1 MRLPRARPVPL
12 EHQLTS
18 LTPNAGDEEL
28 ETIVPEIIAGPAEFL
43 EKRRSIGRVDGLHGL
58 MAFEVMNFIDGER
71 SGLQIYEAT
80 VAEALQ
86 GGEDYYGTV
95 SPEKVDAYLKK
106 LVEAGLVKL
115 N

>member
-1 MRLPRARPVPL
+1 LGILAPTAFAQEIPFLTEEEYRYLAGEISGDAAY
-12 EHQLTS
+12 EH
-18 LTPNAGDEEL
+18 
-28 ETIVPEIIAGPAEFL
+28 IID
-43 EKRRSIGRVDGLHGL
+43 V
-58 MAFEVMNFIDGER
+58 ER

-95 SPEKVDAYLKK
+95 SPEEVDAYLKK